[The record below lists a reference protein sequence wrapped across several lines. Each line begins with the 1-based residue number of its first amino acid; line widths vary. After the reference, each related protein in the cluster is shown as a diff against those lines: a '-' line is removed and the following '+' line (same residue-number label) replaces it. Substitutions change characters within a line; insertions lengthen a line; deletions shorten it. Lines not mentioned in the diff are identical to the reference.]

1 MAVVEKT
8 VDILGDE
15 TLSAFILARRIPEG
29 NPVDFYDEAVKTL
42 KNFALRGMAG
52 MHTVNFPYVTT
63 VGSYAFTNC
72 PDLTK
77 VILPRAAKNFLKWNF
92 RWFAVLVTARSRD
105 ASCWKVWN
113 CPIFL
118 IWRQVPLADVMR

>member
-77 VILPRAAKNFLKWNF
+77 VILP
-92 RWFAVLVTARSRD
+92 AVTSISTSAFQ
-105 ASCWKVWN
+105 SCKKL
-113 CPIFL
+113 F
-118 IWRQVPLADVMR
+118 